1 MYHNPY
7 GPSPP
12 AKDGSDPNSAV
23 RLASNINSLVTPT
36 PKKPK
41 FTEIAPRQHPPPP
54 STQCRGGG
62 SHHHHQIVH
71 VPPGHQVQVVRRHSM
86 PTTIMHPSH
95 QPTVYTT
102 LPMQQQ
108 QHPVPQPK
116 PPRHLQQQPP
126 PQVEPASSSSS
137 VLRMPESQQ
146 QHQPPLMEHAV
157 RCPSAAEYS
166 RKKKSLGVLAQ
177 NFLERYQNC
186 TAGTEVIVDEAAT
199 DLGVERR
206 RICE

>member
-1 MYHNPY
+1 MYHNSY

-41 FTEIAPRQHPPPP
+41 FTEIAPRQHPAPPP
-54 STQCRGGG
+54 STQGHGAG
-62 SHHHHQIVH
+62 SHHHHQMVH

-86 PTTIMHPSH
+86 PATIMHPSH
-95 QPTVYTT
+95 QPTVYTAN
-102 LPMQQQ
+102 PMQQ
-108 QHPVPQPK
+108 QHPVPPPK
-116 PPRHLQQQPP
+116 PPRHLQQPLR
-126 PQVEPASSSSS
+126 QVEPASASSS
-137 VLRMPESQQ
+137 VMTLPESQKH
-146 QHQPPLMEHAV
+146 HQPPLMEQAV
-157 RCPSAAEYS
+157 PCPSAAEYS

-177 NFLERYQNC
+177 NFLERYQDC
-186 TAGTEVIVDEAAT
+186 TAGTEVVVDEAAA

>member
-1 MYHNPY
+1 MYHNSY

-41 FTEIAPRQHPPPP
+41 FTEIAPRQHPAPP
-54 STQCRGGG
+54 STQCHGAG
-62 SHHHHQIVH
+62 SHHHHHQVVH

-86 PTTIMHPSH
+86 STTIMHPSH
-95 QPTVYTT
+95 QPTVYTAV
-102 LPMQQQ
+102 PMQQQ
-108 QHPVPQPK
+108 QHPVHPPK
-116 PPRHLQQQPP
+116 LLQQQQLH
-126 PQVEPASSSSS
+126 QVEPASSSSS
-137 VLRMPESQQ
+137 VMRLPESQK
-146 QHQPPLMEHAV
+146 QHQPPLMEPSMP
-157 RCPSAAEYS
+157 CPSAAEYS

-177 NFLERYQNC
+177 NFLERYQDC
-186 TAGTEVIVDEAAT
+186 TTGTEVVVDEAAA

>member
-41 FTEIAPRQHPPPP
+41 LTEIAPRQHAPPP
-54 STQCRGGG
+54 STQCHGGG
-62 SHHHHQIVH
+62 SHHHYHQVVH
-71 VPPGHQVQVVRRHSM
+71 VPPGHQVQVLRRHPMSA
-86 PTTIMHPSH
+86 TIMHPSH
-95 QPTVYTT
+95 QPTSYTT
-102 LPMQQQ
+102 VPMQ
-108 QHPVPQPK
+108 QHPVPQPT
-116 PPRHLQQQPP
+116 RYLQQQPLS
-126 PQVEPASSSSS
+126 QVGTASSSSS
-137 VLRMPESQQ
+137 GTKRPDSQKK
-146 QHQPPLMEHAV
+146 HQPPLMQHAV
-157 RCPSAAEYS
+157 SCPSAAEYS
-166 RKKKSLGVLAQ
+166 RKKKSLGVLAE
-177 NFLERYQNC
+177 NFMERYQDC
-186 TAGTEVIVDEAAT
+186 SAGTEVIVDEAAA